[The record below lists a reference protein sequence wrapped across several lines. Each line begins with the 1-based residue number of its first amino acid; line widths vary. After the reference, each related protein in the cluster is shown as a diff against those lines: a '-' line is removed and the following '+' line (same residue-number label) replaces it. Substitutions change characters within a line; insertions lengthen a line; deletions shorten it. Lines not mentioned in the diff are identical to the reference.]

1 MEKKGQEHTL
11 EFLLA
16 FDGYR
21 HHYPEEYYT
30 KFEIKRTQV
39 TRERPHGLSY
49 SFTLHGPDGTRL
61 AGFDNAHAVAPA
73 GSRFKKRPAAA
84 DHWHRTENDPGRP
97 YEFVS
102 AEKLIDDFFDE
113 IERVLTARG
122 IPFVDRRRES
132 ERAMTSY
139 KIKSHRE

>member
-1 MEKKGQEHTL
+1 MRSNFCWPSMATDITTRTGTT
-11 EFLLA
+11 
-16 FDGYR
+16 R
-21 HHYPEEYYT
+21 R
-30 KFEIKRTQV
+30 FEIKRTEV
-39 TRERPHGLSY
+39 TRVRPHGLSY

-61 AGFDNAHAVAPA
+61 VGFDNAHAVAPT
-73 GSRFKKRPAAA
+73 GSRFKKRQAAA

-122 IPFVDRRRES
+122 ISLVVIADEKVREP
-132 ERAMTSY
+132 
-139 KIKSHRE
+139 

>member
-1 MEKKGQEHTL
+1 MKKEVPEHTL

-21 HHYPEEYYT
+21 HHYPEGYYT
-30 KFEIKRTQV
+30 KFEIMRTEP
-39 TRERPHGLSY
+39 TPERPHGIRY

-61 AGFDNAHAVAPA
+61 VGFDNAHAVAPV

-97 YEFVS
+97 YKFVS
-102 AEKLIDDFFDE
+102 AEKLIDDFREE
-113 IERVLTARG
+113 IERVLKERG
-122 IPFVDRRRES
+122 IPLVVIADEKVS
-132 ERAMTSY
+132 QS
-139 KIKSHRE
+139 